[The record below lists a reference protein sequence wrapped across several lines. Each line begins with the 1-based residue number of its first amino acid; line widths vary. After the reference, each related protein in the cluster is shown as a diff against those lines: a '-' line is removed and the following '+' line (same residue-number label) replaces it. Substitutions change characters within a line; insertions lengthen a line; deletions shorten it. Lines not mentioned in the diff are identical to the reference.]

1 MRVFDLFK
9 LNGRVALV
17 SGGAGIY
24 GAHITRAL
32 AEAGAQVVVASR
44 NSERGEE
51 FARELQEENL
61 SVVAA
66 SLDLSSRDSIQAL
79 REWIVSRLGRI
90 DILFNNAVA
99 RAGGDLGSVTE
110 GEWESAMKIN
120 STGLFL
126 VCKTFG
132 EQMIKQRSGVI
143 INVASIYGVV
153 GPDFKIYEGTGITNP
168 ADYAFA
174 KGGMINFTRYLA
186 SYYAPFGIR
195 VNALSPGGFASGEQP
210 AEFVR
215 RYSQKTLLG
224 RMATDDDIKGAAVY
238 LASDASAYVTGQ
250 NLVVDGG
257 WTAI

>member
-1 MRVFDLFK
+1 MSVLDLFK
-9 LNGRVALV
+9 LNNRVAVV

-24 GAHITRAL
+24 GVHITRAL

-44 NSERGEE
+44 NVKRCEE
-51 FARELQEENL
+51 FARELQADSL

-66 SLDLSSRDSIQAL
+66 SLDLSSQDSILSL
-79 REWIVSRLGRI
+79 REWIVSRLGRL

-99 RAGGDLGSVTE
+99 RAGGDLGTVTE
-110 GEWESAMKIN
+110 EEWESAMKIN

-126 VCKTFG
+126 ACKIIG

-143 INVASIYGVV
+143 VNVASIYGVV
-153 GPDFKIYEGTGITNP
+153 GPDFNIYEGTGITNP
-168 ADYAFA
+168 ANYAFA

-186 SYYAPFGIR
+186 SYYGRFGIR
-195 VNALSPGGFASGEQP
+195 VNAISPGGFSTGDQP
-210 AEFVR
+210 EEFVR

-250 NLVVDGG
+250 NLLVDGG